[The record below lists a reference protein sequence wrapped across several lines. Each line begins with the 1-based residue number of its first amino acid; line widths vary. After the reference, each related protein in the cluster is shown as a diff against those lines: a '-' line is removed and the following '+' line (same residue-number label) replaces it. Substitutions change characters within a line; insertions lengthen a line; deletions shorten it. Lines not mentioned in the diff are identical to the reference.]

1 MTIRNRMTFAFNNLH
16 TETRLERERERGMRT
31 SSNESSQHKVLAD
44 RKCADPPTLQSHI
57 SKAWADHALQKPTA
71 AHMLAQEMF

>member
-1 MTIRNRMTFAFNNLH
+1 
-16 TETRLERERERGMRT
+16 MRT